1 MARNR
6 LGGHYSQNTRNIAR
20 RVSPCS
26 RLGNSGRV
34 DIGRRISAQ
43 ELK

>member
-6 LGGHYSQNTRNIAR
+6 LGGYYSQNTRNIAR

-26 RLGNSGRV
+26 RLGNLGRV
-34 DIGRRISAQ
+34 DTGRRISAR
-43 ELK
+43 ELE